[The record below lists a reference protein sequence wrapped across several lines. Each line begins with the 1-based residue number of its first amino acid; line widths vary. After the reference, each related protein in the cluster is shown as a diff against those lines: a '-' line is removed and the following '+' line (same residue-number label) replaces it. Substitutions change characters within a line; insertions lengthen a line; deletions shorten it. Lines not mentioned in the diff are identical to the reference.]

1 MIYLYDAYEKVT
13 VNEMNKLKPGLAL
26 NLYDVLTNAAN
37 TLTYHHYEN
46 GKDYAKSET
55 EKFLYLLV
63 ETRRTI
69 LEVLDIN

>member
-1 MIYLYDAYEKVT
+1 
-13 VNEMNKLKPGLAL
+13 MNKLKPGLAL

-37 TLTYHHYEN
+37 TLTYHHHEN
-46 GKDYAKSET
+46 GKDDAKSET